1 MARKARKSKGNTSQ
15 EVHDIL
21 GGKSQIFRVPQSG
34 DVWQFKM
41 WVTEEQKYF
50 RKSLR
55 TKDFDTAVVRAEEKY
70 LQTYSDVASGRKI
83 FGMSLGEL
91 VTEFINWR
99 AEDVDAGNITK
110 GRLVTIKSQ
119 CRHVLNF
126 ICNLAIYNFTVRSFD
141 KTVLVDSGKGCQRVD
156 QTNIWPFGRFN
167 WTHTAVVR
175 GVHIA
180 YLKAC
185 TFAC

>member
-70 LQTYSDVASGRKI
+70 LVS
-83 FGMSLGEL
+83 
-91 VTEFINWR
+91 
-99 AEDVDAGNITK
+99 
-110 GRLVTIKSQ
+110 
-119 CRHVLNF
+119 
-126 ICNLAIYNFTVRSFD
+126 
-141 KTVLVDSGKGCQRVD
+141 
-156 QTNIWPFGRFN
+156 P
-167 WTHTAVVR
+167 
-175 GVHIA
+175 
-180 YLKAC
+180 
-185 TFAC
+185 